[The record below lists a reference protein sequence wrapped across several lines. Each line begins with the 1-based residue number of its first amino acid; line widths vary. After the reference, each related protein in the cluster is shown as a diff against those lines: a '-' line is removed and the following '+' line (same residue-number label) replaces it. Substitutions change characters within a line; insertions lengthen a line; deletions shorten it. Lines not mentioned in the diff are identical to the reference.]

1 MNSTLRFGTA
11 MSAVLLAAALA
22 ACAGP
27 SGRSASNFGR
37 AENFAGKPDTRN
49 IGLATRAQAALLAEQ
64 PAVAIDFAERAVAG
78 SPNDAGFRG
87 LLGNAYFAGGRFASA
102 EAAYRDSLTLLSNQ
116 PQVVLKLVLV
126 SVAQGKNDQA
136 LSFLD
141 AAKNVIDPS
150 DYGLALA
157 LAGQPQQ
164 AAQSLQQAAQAV
176 GADSRVRQNLALAL
190 ALSGD
195 WTGARTVAAQDVP
208 ADQLDARIQSWMQL
222 AKPARASDQVASLTG
237 ITPAAVDLGQPVRL
251 ALKDA
256 GTRLAALAPVVEPAP
271 ALVSAPVE
279 TAVATTAVPALVVG
293 QAAPVAVQPVPL
305 SVAMRTRSAPD
316 YVAASLTPKAARV
329 SAAPRPSLSPRAA
342 ALTDA
347 RALYRRAA
355 LTTGQ
360 ARSRAVVQLGAF
372 ASRGSVTAAWRRAS
386 TRFTTLRGYTPLAA
400 RFDGERG
407 TVYRLSVQGFGSARQ
422 AFDLCG
428 SLKRAGAACF
438 VRNVAGDAPV
448 QIASR

>member
-150 DYGLALA
+150 DFGLALA

-279 TAVATTAVPALVVG
+279 TAVATTAVPALVV
-293 QAAPVAVQPVPL
+293 AVP
-305 SVAMRTRSAPD
+305 VAMRTRSAPD

>member
-279 TAVATTAVPALVVG
+279 TAVATTAVPALVV
-293 QAAPVAVQPVPL
+293 AVP
-305 SVAMRTRSAPD
+305 VAMRTRSAPD

-360 ARSRAVVQLGAF
+360 VRSRAVVQLGAF

>member
-279 TAVATTAVPALVVG
+279 TAVATTAVPALVV
-293 QAAPVAVQPVPL
+293 ALP
-305 SVAMRTRSAPD
+305 VAMRTRSAPD

>member
-237 ITPAAVDLGQPVRL
+237 ITPAAVDLGQPLRL

-279 TAVATTAVPALVVG
+279 TAVATTAVPALVV
-293 QAAPVAVQPVPL
+293 ALP
-305 SVAMRTRSAPD
+305 VAMRTRSAPD

>member
-279 TAVATTAVPALVVG
+279 TAVATTAVPALVV
-293 QAAPVAVQPVPL
+293 AVP
-305 SVAMRTRSAPD
+305 VAMRTRSAPD

>member
-27 SGRSASNFGR
+27 SGRSASNIGR

-279 TAVATTAVPALVVG
+279 TAVATTAVPALVV
-293 QAAPVAVQPVPL
+293 ALP
-305 SVAMRTRSAPD
+305 VAMRTRSAPD